1 MESIRPN
8 LVVIK
13 GGKRS
18 DSEVFYGPI
27 TRLGLQ
33 HRHGHV
39 TRGMWI
45 WIAAAKV
52 VLLASLLYLFLR

>member
-1 MESIRPN
+1 METIRPSF
-8 LVVIK
+8 VVIK

-27 TRLGLQ
+27 SRLGLR
-33 HRHGHV
+33 HRHGNI

-45 WIAAAKV
+45 WIATAKAL
-52 VLLASLLYLFLR
+52 LLASLLYLFFR